1 VTHVKPVNY
10 DAVAPTYDRR
20 YERHPY
26 DDIAACLRTFLAGG
40 TGAVAEIGCGTGHWL
55 GAAAALGQAK
65 VIGVDVSSGMLERAR
80 THAPA
85 ALLVRATA
93 DHLPWADACLDR
105 VFCVNALHHFP
116 APAAFV
122 AECRRV
128 LRPGGGVLTIGL
140 DPHRGDDRWWVYDVF
155 PSAAPADRAR
165 YPSTATIRA
174 RLGAAGF
181 REITTEV
188 AQRIAGEL
196 SFDAARSG
204 GFLERESTSQLMV
217 IGDDEYERGIR
228 RLHAEQPVLQT
239 DLRLYA
245 TMAWT

>member
-1 VTHVKPVNY
+1 VKPVNY

-20 YERHPY
+20 YERHQY
-26 DDIAACLRTFLAGG
+26 DGIAACLGAFLAGAV
-40 TGAVAEIGCGTGHWL
+40 AVAEIGCGTGHWL
-55 GAAAALGQAK
+55 GVTASLGPAT
-65 VIGVDVSSGMLERAR
+65 VIGVDPSEGMLARAR

-85 ALLVRATA
+85 AWLVRATA
-93 DHLPWADACLDR
+93 DQLPWADARLDR
-105 VFCVNALHHFP
+105 VFSVNALHHFS

-155 PSAAPADRAR
+155 PSAEAADRAR

-174 RLGAAGF
+174 WLGAAGF
-181 REITTEV
+181 RDITTDV

-204 GFLERESTSQLMV
+204 GFLDRQSTSQLMV

-228 RLHAEQPVLQT
+228 RLHAEQPVLRT

-245 TMAWT
+245 TIAWT